1 MSPEDFWNGPTL
13 PMTSLFLD
21 KSYENF
27 GVSRLGA
34 GTVCFRNISSFIL
47 AIVLF
52 ARRAVA
58 LQRTVWGI
66 SCLVLLHLLAMIQA
80 CSHHSAIIVKS
91 QWPTQANHI
100 AIYFHKKNVWHIF
113 NPYSNKIQSLF
124 NPIQTVFKS
133 LFYMKKDWRFVRH
146 ETSFLV
152 QINCAI
158 CTAYRMQCHWWQE
171 VSTSPCLRR
180 RLHGY
185 VHCIGGR

>member
-1 MSPEDFWNGPTL
+1 MIKAFFCVRIFNILLCSIDAALFWLISKMSPEDFWNGPTL

-100 AIYFHKKNVWHIF
+100 AIYFHKKTNFMSDTSSILIQIKF
-113 NPYSNKIQSLF
+113 NPYSIQSRPYS
-124 NPIQTVFKS
+124 NPYSIWKRTEDLLDTKLVFLYK
-133 LFYMKKDWRFVRH
+133 
-146 ETSFLV
+146 
-152 QINCAI
+152 
-158 CTAYRMQCHWWQE
+158 
-171 VSTSPCLRR
+171 
-180 RLHGY
+180 
-185 VHCIGGR
+185 